1 MAAKKNKL
9 RALPIEV
16 LNKLVLS
23 RKLKLGKKDDMVES
37 LLALEAQP
45 RESAAAYATKFHDV
59 LMKVKENMESKTPA
73 ELKDLCTSK
82 GLKPGLGAAERVE
95 RLVEAAK
102 ECGEVDKLVARQNR
116 DARRQELMN
125 MDYDSLLKLCA
136 ATGTDPL
143 LKEVMVERLMAHES
157 EFGRIQLGDE
167 PKFKKARVSR

>member
-37 LLALEAQP
+37 LLALEAQT